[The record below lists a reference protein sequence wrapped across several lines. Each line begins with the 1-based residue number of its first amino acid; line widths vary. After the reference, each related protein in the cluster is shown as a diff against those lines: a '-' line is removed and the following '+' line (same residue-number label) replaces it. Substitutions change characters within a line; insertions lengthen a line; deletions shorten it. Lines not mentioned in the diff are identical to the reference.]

1 MNGILRITDPIL
13 SDDSID
19 KYEDVEYEPVAGTN
33 LNSSGA
39 DIRLAIETQ
48 DIFTHPSESFLI
60 IEGRLLKA
68 DGTPYDPANLITLTN
83 NGIMHLFKR
92 IRYDLSGQEIE
103 NIMNVGQVTT
113 MLGLLKYPDDF
124 SKSKGLNQLWY
135 KDTTI
140 RADNENG
147 GFNVRRTY
155 IFQADPVGSFSFKIP
170 LKHIFGFCEDYDF
183 SKSKG
188 LNQLWYKDTT
198 IRADNENGGF
208 NVRRTYIFQADPV
221 GSFSFKIPLK
231 HIFGFCED
239 YDKVVYG
246 LKHNLTLT
254 RNNDNDAI
262 FKSAALAVGGR
273 DNVADGQVRLSK
285 VSWFM
290 PHVTPADKV
299 KMELYKIIERKE
311 KIPVGY
317 RMIQCD
323 SATIPHNSTSFSR
336 RLSVKSSPEVPR
348 FIIVGFQTNKSG
360 NQKRNPSVFD
370 SVNISNIYVM
380 LNSMRYPTA
389 DYNISFD
396 KQQFSRVY
404 GDTADFRSKFFNMDE
419 LVSSPNINPS
429 DYRTLYP
436 LFLFDVSK
444 QSEKLK
450 YSTTDIQVKMFFSD
464 GIPLNTQVY
473 GVIIS
478 DRLINFQSDGN
489 KFSVVF

>member
-19 KYEDVEYEPVAGTN
+19 KYEEFEYEPVAGTN
-33 LNSSGA
+33 LNSTSA
-39 DIRLAIETQ
+39 DIRLTIETQ

-60 IEGRLLKA
+60 IEGTLVKTDNHTYA
-68 DGTPYDPANLITLTN
+68 NNDPISLTN
-83 NGIMHLFKR
+83 NGMMHLFKR

-103 NIMNVGQVTT
+103 SLMHPGQATS

-135 KDTTI
+135 KDTTNTAVL
-140 RADNENG
+140 ADNV
-147 GFNVRRTY
+147 GFKIRHDY
-155 IFQADPVGSFSFKIP
+155 IITNSQPRGSFSF
-170 LKHIFGFCEDYDF
+170 
-183 SKSKG
+183 
-188 LNQLWYKDTT
+188 
-198 IRADNENGGF
+198 R
-208 NVRRTYIFQADPV
+208 
-221 GSFSFKIPLK
+221 IPLK

-254 RNNDNDAI
+254 RNDDNESIYRGANNGLGNP
-262 FKSAALAVGGR
+262 F
-273 DNVADGQVRLSK
+273 VAGKIVLSK
-285 VSWFM
+285 ISWFM
-290 PHVTPADKV
+290 PHVTPADKD

-323 SATIPHNSTSFSR
+323 SASIPQTTSFSW

-348 FIIVGFQTNKSG
+348 FIIVAFQTAKSN
-360 NQKRNPSVFD
+360 NQEANPSTFD
-370 SVNISNIYVM
+370 YVNVSNIYVM
-380 LNSMRYPTA
+380 LNSMRYPTP
-389 DYNISFD
+389 DYNISFLAH
-396 KQQFSRVY
+396 KFSRVY
-404 GDTADFRSKFFNMDE
+404 GDAAEFRAKFFNMDE
-419 LVSSPNINPS
+419 LVSSPNITPS
-429 DYRTLYP
+429 DYKTLYP

-444 QSEKLK
+444 QSEKLN
-450 YSTTDIQVKMFFSD
+450 YSTTDIQIKMHFSANV
-464 GIPLNTQVY
+464 PANTQAY
-473 GVIIS
+473 AVIIS